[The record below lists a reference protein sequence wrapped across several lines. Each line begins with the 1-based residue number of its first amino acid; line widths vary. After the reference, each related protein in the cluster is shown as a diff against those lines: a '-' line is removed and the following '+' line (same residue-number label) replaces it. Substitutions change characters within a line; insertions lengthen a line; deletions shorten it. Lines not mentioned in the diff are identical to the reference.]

1 MIPFFQEIK
10 DKLDAVS
17 PSFCIAKWKT
27 LTLHLGLG
35 ENHSCYHPPM
45 HKIDPWAIK
54 RNPSALHNTEH
65 KKQIRK
71 LMLEGVRPTECDYC
85 WHVENLPG
93 NQASDRIRH
102 SSSPDMFGE
111 LDKIKSSAFDVN
123 INPSWLELSFS
134 NHCNLRCSY
143 CGPGASSRWRDE
155 IKRFGGYPVRND
167 AQGNGPDALHKQYKE
182 EENPYVEAFW
192 KWWPDLYPD
201 LRTLRITGGEP
212 MMTTGYF
219 KIFDYAME
227 HPNKELSFNVNTN
240 LSVPTKTIEKFIN
253 VAQKLEA
260 SGNVKSI
267 GLFTSIDTG
276 SKPAEYIR
284 DGLSNERY
292 YNHLKM
298 IMDAVPNIEVSFMI
312 TFGPLSLFN
321 FTELLDFIV
330 TLRERYP
337 NNKIGIGI
345 AVLNYPSHFDLKILP
360 ERFRPWFDKITA
372 HFENPMNKWPQYERD
387 YWKTLLTHWET
398 TKDDNGH
405 LDDRIDF
412 YRFFKE
418 HDFRRKTSILLSVP
432 EIEEFY
438 LECEELSYARNY

>member
-1 MIPFFQEIK
+1 
-10 DKLDAVS
+10 
-17 PSFCIAKWKT
+17 
-27 LTLHLGLG
+27 
-35 ENHSCYHPPM
+35 
-45 HKIDPWAIK
+45 
-54 RNPSALHNTEH
+54 
-65 KKQIRK
+65 
-71 LMLEGVRPTECDYC
+71 
-85 WHVENLPG
+85 
-93 NQASDRIRH
+93 
-102 SSSPDMFGE
+102 
-111 LDKIKSSAFDVN
+111 
-123 INPSWLELSFS
+123 
-134 NHCNLRCSY
+134 
-143 CGPGASSRWRDE
+143 
-155 IKRFGGYPVRND
+155 
-167 AQGNGPDALHKQYKE
+167 
-182 EENPYVEAFW
+182 
-192 KWWPDLYPD
+192 
-201 LRTLRITGGEP
+201 
-212 MMTTGYF
+212 
-219 KIFDYAME
+219 
-227 HPNKELSFNVNTN
+227 
-240 LSVPTKTIEKFIN
+240 
-253 VAQKLEA
+253 
-260 SGNVKSI
+260 
-267 GLFTSIDTG
+267 LFTSIDTG